1 MGEVIRKDAA
11 AEDILEDART
21 TLMQATARGGEWA
34 TTASAR
40 LSPVLELASN
50 VATRLKDAKRE
61 SAPAEAALAVAND
74 VSDRL
79 IQRISD
85 DVWNLVGRPASDA
98 ALDLIFPG
106 GATTYTEGDTTEQPD
121 RMSLLADL
129 LESGIHP
136 RLDRDKGQAFALEV
150 RNDAAGLRAKAEAV
164 RPLRVRIALATKMQQ
179 AIAHAAQASLAGL
192 KRSWKADG
200 KSEVEI
206 HTVIP
211 DRPQG
216 GKKSP
221 PPV

>member
-11 AEDILEDART
+11 VEDILDDART
-21 TLMQATARGGEWA
+21 TLTQATARGGEWA

-40 LSPVLELASN
+40 LSPVLELAETVS
-50 VATRLKDAKRE
+50 TRLKDAKRE

-79 IQRISD
+79 IQRVSD

-106 GATTYTEGDTTEQPD
+106 GASTYTEGDTTEQPD
-121 RMSLLADL
+121 RMTLLADL
-129 LESGIHP
+129 LTSGIHP
-136 RLDRDKGQAFALEV
+136 RLDRDKAQAFAVEV
-150 RNDAAGLRAKAEAV
+150 REDAEALRTKAEAV

-179 AIAHAAQASLAGL
+179 AIARAAQTSLSAL

-211 DRPQG
+211 DRPRPASEEN
-216 GKKSP
+216 SP
-221 PPV
+221 A

>member
-11 AEDILEDART
+11 VEDILDDART
-21 TLMQATARGGEWA
+21 TLMQANARGDEWA
-34 TTASAR
+34 STATAR
-40 LSPVLELASN
+40 LSPVLDLADT
-50 VATRLKDAKRE
+50 VVTRLTEAKRE
-61 SAPAEAALAVAND
+61 SAPAEAALSVAND

-106 GATTYTEGDTTEQPD
+106 GASSYTEGDTTEQPD
-121 RMSLLADL
+121 RMALLADL
-129 LESGIHP
+129 LTAGIHP
-136 RLDRDKGQAFALEV
+136 RLDRDKAQALALEV
-150 RNDAAGLRAKAEAV
+150 RTDAAALRTKAEAV

-179 AIAHAAQASLAGL
+179 AIARAAQASLSAL

-206 HTVIP
+206 HSVIP
-211 DRPQG
+211 DRPRTTT
-216 GKKSP
+216 KPSP
-221 PPV
+221 AP

>member
-1 MGEVIRKDAA
+1 MGEVIRKNAA
-11 AEDILEDART
+11 AEDILADART
-21 TLMQATARGGEWA
+21 TLTQATARGGDWA
-34 TTASAR
+34 STATAR
-40 LSPVLELASN
+40 LGPVLDLA
-50 VATRLKDAKRE
+50 ATVSSRLAEAKGE
-61 SAPAEAALAVAND
+61 SAPAEAALSVAND

-85 DVWNLVGRPASDA
+85 DVWNIVGRPASDA

-121 RMSLLADL
+121 RMTLLADL

-136 RLDRDKGQAFALEV
+136 RLDRDKGQALALEV
-150 RNDAAGLRAKAEAV
+150 RNDAAALRIKAEAV

-179 AIAHAAQASLAGL
+179 AIARAAQAALGAL

-211 DRPQG
+211 DRPRPASEE
-216 GKKSP
+216 KSP
-221 PPV
+221 A